1 MRRQK
6 ARKAVLLIFLTTVIG
21 ILGEIFTYHK
31 TPVIAL
37 PPKID
42 IAEEILRTEIIIE
55 ARSPVDGKPLS
66 PAEYAQLQAELKTRP
81 YPPQLSPKVRDT
93 VFLLRLRKIL
103 KTIFPFVDF

>member
-6 ARKAVLLIFLTTVIG
+6 ARKAVLLIFLTPVIG
-21 ILGEIFTYHK
+21 ILGEILTYHK

-37 PPKID
+37 PPKVD